1 MFHRVAIVNRG
12 EAGQPHEQERRALG
26 DREGGRPGGEQQASP
41 GHAEQTLPRRRQP
54 ARMRR
59 QRSAD
64 EGGAERRQRQ
74 RERCCM
80 QLPGELERRA
90 RLGELAGGQH
100 DSDPQNAV
108 EREDR
113 RDSRARGHREAR
125 PVRARTP
132 ATPDEP
138 VETGHEPEQQR
149 QVQRLLADR
158 DRDRDPV
165 LRVPGEHLLDR
176 VPVGGRSGH
185 DKHRVLDRHRRCE
198 RDRRRADNPHR
209 RQPGWTRLRHRAGS
223 RIRSLSHFH

>member
-1 MFHRVAIVNRG
+1 
-12 EAGQPHEQERRALG
+12 
-26 DREGGRPGGEQQASP
+26 
-41 GHAEQTLPRRRQP
+41 
-54 ARMRR
+54 MRR

-100 DSDPQNAV
+100 DSDPQNGV

-113 RDSRARGHREAR
+113 RESRARGHREAR

-176 VPVGGRSGH
+176 VPVGGRSGPANIAFWITI
-185 DKHRVLDRHRRCE
+185 DAASAIAVAPTTRIVAAPAGLVSGPGRVPASGRCLISIRASSRSSRDPRWLVHRTSYTVL
-198 RDRRRADNPHR
+198 
-209 RQPGWTRLRHRAGS
+209 
-223 RIRSLSHFH
+223 